1 MQSLGPY
8 PIFNFFFLLD
18 IVSSTF
24 LNSVFYC
31 EYPLHFV
38 FAHSLGC
45 IIVCHGEDIL
55 QFIQPGHM
63 LGIGL
68 LLGVCSGEWHWF

>member
-8 PIFNFFFLLD
+8 LIFNFFKLD
-18 IVSSTF
+18 IISGTF

-31 EYPLHFV
+31 EAPSYFV

-55 QFIQPGHM
+55 QFIQPG
-63 LGIGL
+63 
-68 LLGVCSGEWHWF
+68 SRAWH